1 MDVAIFHKVTD
12 VKPLADYR
20 LLVCFSDGEEKHY
33 DVSRFFSRWDSF
45 LALKH
50 TPCLFEQVR
59 VDAGGYGIS
68 WNDDIDISCEELYR
82 NAIAPDGARM
92 VDCVN

>member
-1 MDVAIFHKVTD
+1 MDTATFHKVKE

-20 LLVCFSDGEEKHY
+20 LLVRFSDGTEKHY
-33 DVSRFFSRWDSF
+33 DVSRLFRKWDSF

-50 TPCLFEQVR
+50 TPCLFEQVQ

-68 WNDDIDISCEELYR
+68 WNDDIDLSCNELYH
-82 NAIAPDGARM
+82 NAI
-92 VDCVN
+92 